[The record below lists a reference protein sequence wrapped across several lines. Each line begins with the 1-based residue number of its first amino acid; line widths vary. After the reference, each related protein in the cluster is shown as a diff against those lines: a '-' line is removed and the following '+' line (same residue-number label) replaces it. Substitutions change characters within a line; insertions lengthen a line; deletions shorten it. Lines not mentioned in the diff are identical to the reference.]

1 MNYLKLAILIIFA
14 LLPASQYVHSKPINF
29 GVITEPLIDSKNSE
43 TNLKLI
49 VENINDRNDLD
60 FVIVFG
66 NISTDGS
73 YAKLNSAD
81 NILSKIKIP
90 YYVAPGSNDIS
101 SAINGGIDYFQTIGG
116 DGFSFNYANTIFISI
131 NPSLPFNT
139 ELKRFSINENR
150 WVNDFISSSGKEDLF
165 LFCPVHPTDI
175 QNKNDLLNVL
185 SRIEY
190 PVIFNFS
197 ENQYSRE
204 KFEGIELIKLSS
216 INEKNPAYTTI
227 RLEQDTVSIFQRTI
241 TDKADLLID
250 YFPREI
256 ASMQTFQQK
265 TETIFESEVTI
276 KKMIQLKEMHL
287 AKAYYNDG
295 LIYTASK
302 DGMIICFDE
311 SGNQKWDY
319 YAGGT
324 MYHSPVRFGDILAA
338 AIFEGDLITLNSNN
352 GDALQIIG
360 MSSNISGAPMLIDI
374 VHNGFETKGII
385 ITTVS
390 DEIFCYELYSL
401 ELVWSQK
408 SIKGRITSAPLQKKN
423 VIIFINTNGEVF
435 ALNADS
441 GTLIWKYKILG
452 VSGMQMSAAGPLSD
466 GSSVYVLYGDNI
478 AASIDLL
485 LGTQKWINN
494 SVPHQHSFTIKHE
507 GQILVKGKDN
517 NYILLSSS
525 DGKLIK
531 SFPSYS
537 RNYFPNNFVN
547 ADGFIL
553 NGTSEGDVLQIDNS
567 ASVTRLFNSYDA
579 PIASLSLIKPGSFLS
594 LDIDGNLIFFD
605 LAQLKE

>member
-1 MNYLKLAILIIFA
+1 MYSFGRILIFIM
-14 LLPASQYVHSKPINF
+14 LLIIAP
-29 GVITEPLIDSKNSE
+29 VITNAQQTNFAVIADPLIGTQNSE
-43 TNLKLI
+43 TNLKS
-49 VENINDRNDLD
+49 VVDNINSRADLD
-60 FVIVFG
+60 FVIIFG
-66 NISTDGS
+66 SISSDGS
-73 YAKLNSAD
+73 FSKLNTAD
-81 NILSKIKIP
+81 NILSKLKIP
-90 YYVAPGSNDIS
+90 YYVSPGINDIS
-101 SAINGGIDYFQTIGG
+101 NSVNGGIDYFQTIGG
-116 DGFSFNYANTIFISI
+116 DGFSFNYATTIFMSI

-139 ELKRFSINENR
+139 DLKRFSINENR

-165 LFCPVHPTDI
+165 LFCPVHPLDI

-190 PVIFNFS
+190 PVIFSFS

-216 INEKNPAYTTI
+216 INEKNPAYTLI
-227 RLEQDTVSIFQRTI
+227 RLEHDTTYIFQRTI

-250 YFPREI
+250 HFPREI
-256 ASMQTFQQK
+256 LSMQSFQQK
-265 TETIFESEVTI
+265 TETIFESDVTI
-276 KKMIQLKEMHL
+276 KKIIQLKETHL
-287 AKAYYNDG
+287 AQAYHNDG

-302 DGMIICFDE
+302 DGMIVCFDE

-324 MYHSPVRFGDILAA
+324 MYHSPVRFRDILAA
-338 AIFEGDLITLNSNN
+338 AIFEGDLITLNANN
-352 GDALQIIG
+352 GDVLQIIG

-390 DEIFCYELYSL
+390 DEIFCYELFSL

-408 SIKGRITSAPLQKKN
+408 SIKGRITSAPLQQKN

-441 GTLIWKYKILG
+441 GTLIWKYKIPG
-452 VSGMQMSAAGPLSD
+452 VSGIQLSAAGPLSD

-494 SVPHQHSFTIKHE
+494 SVPHQYSFTITPE
-507 GQILVKGKDN
+507 GQLLVKGKDN

-547 ADGFIL
+547 ADGWIL
-553 NGTSEGDVLQIDNS
+553 NGTSEGDVVLIDKN

-579 PIASLSLIKPGSFLS
+579 PIVSLSLIKPGSFLS

-605 LAQLKE
+605 LQQLKE